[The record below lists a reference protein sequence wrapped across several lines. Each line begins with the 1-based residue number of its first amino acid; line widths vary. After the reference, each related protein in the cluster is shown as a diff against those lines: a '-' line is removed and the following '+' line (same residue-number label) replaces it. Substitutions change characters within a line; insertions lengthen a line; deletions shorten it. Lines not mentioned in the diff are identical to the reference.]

1 MDRTQYRNYP
11 FPECDPPRVKDASD
25 IAQLRDLALAIDA
38 DAAGRSDSIAQFWER
53 PDSAGMTGSATNFPF
68 PFSSTQHT
76 QFTVP
81 YDTVVFDNSGTN
93 SLTDISRNAFVIAE
107 RGFYVFTAMVRVLGN
122 PGFFTQLG
130 IRFQNANRAT
140 AEGRHYQGVGAY
152 LGTELAWNAIEV
164 LPCSAGDLV
173 TTQMTFGPTGNSG
186 TVNLGVRAGMIQV
199 QKLDV

>member
-1 MDRTQYRNYP
+1 MKRTQYRNYP
-11 FPECDPPRVKDASD
+11 VPECDPPLVKDASD

-38 DAAGRSDSIAQFWER
+38 DATARSDSIVQFWER
-53 PDSAGMTGSATNFPF
+53 PDSAGLTGGSTNFPF

-81 YDTVVFDNSGTN
+81 YDTVAFDNSGTGA
-93 SLTDISRNAFVIAE
+93 LTDVSRNGFVTVE
-107 RGFYVFTAMVRVLGN
+107 RGWYIFTAMIRILGN

-130 IRFQNANRAT
+130 VRFQRRNLAT
-140 AEGRHYQGVGAY
+140 AEGRHYQGAGAY
-152 LGTELAWNAIEV
+152 LGTEMAWNATEV
-164 LPCSAGDLV
+164 IQCEAGDLV

-186 TVNLGVRAGMIQV
+186 TVNLGVRAGMMQL